1 MMASTLLIA
10 IIAMS
15 YNKTKGEKKKKRGGG
30 NGHTWCC
37 LLQIDKTIKKT

>member
-15 YNKTKGEKKKKRGGG
+15 YNKTKGEKKRREEGAMGIHG
-30 NGHTWCC
+30 VACC
-37 LLQIDKTIKKT
+37 K